1 MSNATI
7 DLEKVILTIG
17 TPPYRITGSFGDG
30 EYLRYSELSPTT
42 TVLQGTNGAALVRR
56 PRSGIPMRFEV
67 VLLED
72 SPDNKFLAAA
82 LESGVALPLAFEDG
96 ETKVL
101 GTAQIE
107 GIPPSSK
114 STTGTTRT
122 WVILAVNREMTYGAA
137 ASADGP

>member
-1 MSNATI
+1 MSNPTI

-30 EYLRYSELSPTT
+30 EYLRFSELAPTT

-56 PRSGIPMRFEV
+56 PRQGIPMRFEV

-82 LESGVALPLAFEDG
+82 LESGVALPLAYEDG
-96 ETKVL
+96 ETKIL
-101 GTAQIE
+101 ATAQIE
-107 GIPPSSK
+107 GVPGTAK

-122 WVILAVNREMTYGAA
+122 WAILAVNRVMSYGAA
-137 ASADGP
+137 ASADVP